1 MYFTIVHST
10 MFMYYRARRIIIMIE
25 DVQVYKIMYT
35 YLCTGQADNN
45 DEGGCTGVYC
55 YVQMFM

>member
-1 MYFTIVHST
+1 
-10 MFMYYRARRIIIMIE
+10 MIE